1 MTLDQ
6 ILALV
11 NAGFTKEDITNLTQV
26 PNAPATQD
34 SVTIEDKQPIEV
46 AEPTVKEEVP
56 ETPMKQDNFA
66 EQLAELKSMIQMQNR
81 KSVQIE
87 TPNILTLEDI
97 TRELIS

>member
-11 NAGFTKEDITNLTQV
+11 NAGFTKEDINNLTQV

-46 AEPTVKEEVP
+46 AEPVKEEVP

-87 TPNILTLEDI
+87 TPNIPTLEDI